1 MPLLIKFLVISQ
13 AVESVEM
20 HMMDVLLY
28 SVLETSRWGRGG
40 SHLALAAFQKGF
52 QGDKW
57 KAQHKI
63 HPELVLIQEL
73 QGLVAGF
80 AFNTWKAVLCF
91 SWW

>member
-20 HMMDVLLY
+20 HMMDVLGY
-28 SVLETSRWGRGG
+28 SLQEASRWGRGG

-57 KAQHKI
+57 KIQHKI
-63 HPELVLIQEL
+63 HVETVLIQEL
-73 QGLVAGF
+73 QGL
-80 AFNTWKAVLCF
+80 CF
-91 SWW
+91 